1 LGVFGTGFLPFAL
14 PTDAFVPE
22 GLAPAVLPVEVLA
35 PDVLR
40 PAFFAEGAFAEG
52 AFAPAAFLPDAPEE
66 AGRFLADFFLAAVP
80 VVFLPA
86 GFAVVFRERV
96 TAASAFDLRTRPR
109 CLRSSTGCTT

>member
-40 PAFFAEGAFAEG
+40 PAFFAEG